1 MTSLTVLDFSG
12 KNIRFERRGDRV
24 WVSLTDM
31 AKATGKQVGHWNVLD
46 STIEYVAK
54 FESIIGIPIMTS
66 SPGGSPETTG
76 TWAIEEVAIKFA
88 MWCNVEFEIWVTQ
101 QIRTLMTEGTV
112 SIAPAAQPE
121 PAKLGSS
128 VAATIS
134 MLSPLKMLLSS
145 APDALVDGFLLN
157 QVQVYHPEILEIKLI
172 TLPTGGGI
180 LADQPLYF
188 AADGTLAITIASALL
203 KMLAMLFV
211 PARSGCIPFL
221 GVVVFLLWFWC
232 WHTGIFE

>member
-12 KNIRFERRGDRV
+12 KNIRFERRGDRA

-31 AKATGKQVGHWNVLD
+31 AKATGKQVGHWNALD

-54 FESIIGIPIMTS
+54 FESIIGIPIITS

-101 QIRTLMTEGTV
+101 QIRTLMAEGAV

-128 VAATIS
+128 VAATVS

-145 APDALVDGFLLN
+145 VPESLVDGFLLN
-157 QVQVYHPEILEIKLI
+157 QVQVYHPEIKDTIKP
-172 TLPTGGGI
+172 PTGY
-180 LADQPLYF
+180 LQPP
-188 AADGTLAITIASALL
+188 TPSP
-203 KMLAMLFV
+203 K
-211 PARSGCIPFL
+211 C
-221 GVVVFLLWFWC
+221 C
-232 WHTGIFE
+232 